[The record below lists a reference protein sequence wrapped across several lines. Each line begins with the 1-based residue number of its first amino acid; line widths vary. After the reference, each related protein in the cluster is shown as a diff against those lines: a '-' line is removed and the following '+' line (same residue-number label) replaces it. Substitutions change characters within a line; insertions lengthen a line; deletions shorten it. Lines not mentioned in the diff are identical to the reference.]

1 MARCS
6 DSPSG
11 FSQPASSSAGP
22 SADTV
27 DITREYGCPAF
38 SLKKTGG
45 NQSQAA
51 RLLGISRATL
61 IYRMKKHGL
70 S

>member
-1 MARCS
+1 MM
-6 DSPSG
+6 
-11 FSQPASSSAGP
+11 
-22 SADTV
+22 
-27 DITREYGCPAF
+27 
-38 SLKKTGG
+38 TGG

-70 S
+70 A